1 MGTKKRYQITETQLP
16 PVVRYIH
23 ENYPLGVTDY
33 NIDDL
38 TGANRSSYDNIEDV
52 TLTPDGSLIFDVIT
66 DTNDNL
72 SKEVWL
78 GETPPIESIEAALK
92 KYGYNLDDSPE
103 WEVTNAV
110 MGEGSI
116 TLDVTV
122 NNRLHQISIGISEV
136 LNWLP
141 ELSDDELAHEP
152 DPDEYHDRHQDF

>member
-38 TGANRSSYDNIEDV
+38 TGANRSSYDKIKDV
-52 TLTPDGSLIFDVIT
+52 TLQPDASLLFDVVT
-66 DTNDNL
+66 DSNDVL

-78 GETPPIESIEAALK
+78 GETPPTESIEVALK
-92 KYGYNLDDSPE
+92 KYGYNLDHNPE
-103 WEVTNAV
+103 WEVTNAA
-110 MGEGSI
+110 MGENSI
-116 TLDVTV
+116 TLDVV
-122 NNRLHQISIGISEV
+122 VKNRLHQVSIGMDEV
-136 LNWLP
+136 LDWLP

-152 DPDEYHDRHQDF
+152 DPDEYHDRREDF